1 MRSERDEH
9 SLKKSSVRIIVGSA
23 VLCLS
28 AQINAEISPSP
39 ENPNY
44 PSRLL
49 WGDTHVHTHLSAD
62 AYPLGSRTTPD
73 EAYRFARGEQII
85 SNGLAAQLVTPLD
98 FLMVSDHAEN
108 MGVFPRLAA
117 GDPSL
122 LKTESARTVF
132 EKLKKLPLA
141 DEVLASETEQDFR
154 AGAEALSYGKA
165 MKASGFMIDKKFK
178 QQVWNSVVDIAEK
191 YNDPGSF
198 TTFSGYEYSSG
209 GLHRNVLFAGGPE
222 HTKKIIPFSSNDSD
236 NPEDLWS
243 FLERYIETTGS
254 GVISIPHNS
263 NLSGGKMFASK
274 TFNGYPLTKGYA
286 LTRSSLEPIV
296 EVTQIKGDSETHPL
310 VSPDD
315 EFASFEDAWWDVV
328 SSYRYKDSSSISE
341 EKIAERSFV
350 RGALKT
356 GLNQRVDVAVNPFK
370 FGVIGSTDSHT
381 GLATANEKNFWGKMA
396 TDQPNPFRAARS
408 SISSASG
415 YAAIWATE
423 NTREAIFSAM
433 KRREVYATTGP
444 RIILR
449 FFGGWDFNNH
459 DASSPNIAKIGYKK
473 GVPMGGDLVMDQQQ
487 AVPHFLIAAMREPD
501 GANLDRLQVIKGWR
515 DQQGTLH
522 EKVYDVV
529 WSGKRTLKE
538 NGKLPPIKSTV
549 NISAA
554 NYRNTVGSPT
564 LEIAWRDPDFHPDE
578 SAFYYARVL
587 QIPTPRWN
595 TYDAK
600 IYETTVKSPNYDPWG
615 GKMDPP
621 PRVIQERAYSSPIW
635 YEPK

>member
-1 MRSERDEH
+1 MRAKRDEH
-9 SLKKSSVRIIVGSA
+9 SLKKSSIRMMMSSS
-23 VLCLS
+23 VLCLL
-28 AQINAEISPSP
+28 AQTNAEIPSSP

-85 SNGLAAQLVTPLD
+85 SNGLAAQLLTPLD

-122 LKTESARTVF
+122 LNTDSARTVF
-132 EKLKKLPLA
+132 EKLKKLPVA

-154 AGAEALSYGKA
+154 AGAEALSSGKA
-165 MKASGFMIDKKFK
+165 MKASGFVIDKKFK

-191 YNDPGSF
+191 YNDPGNF

-274 TFNGYPLTKGYA
+274 TFHGLPITKGYA

-310 VSPDD
+310 VSPGDD
-315 EFASFEDAWWDVV
+315 FASFEDAWWDVV
-328 SSYRYKDSSSISE
+328 SSFRHKDSSSISE

-356 GLNQRVDVAVNPFK
+356 GLDQRVDVAVNPFK

-408 SISSASG
+408 SIFSASG

-449 FFGGWDFNNH
+449 FFGGWDFNNY

-487 AVPHFLIAAMREPD
+487 GVPHFLIAAMREPD
-501 GANLDRLQVIKGWR
+501 GANLDRLQVVKGWR

-529 WSGKRTLKE
+529 WSGERTPKE

-554 NYRNTVGSPT
+554 NYRNTVGSPA
-564 LEIAWRDPDFHPDE
+564 LKVAWRDPDFHPDE

-595 TYDAK
+595 TYDAN

-615 GKMDPP
+615 RKMDPP

>member
-1 MRSERDEH
+1 M
-9 SLKKSSVRIIVGSA
+9 
-23 VLCLS
+23 
-28 AQINAEISPSP
+28 
-39 ENPNY
+39 
-44 PSRLL
+44 
-49 WGDTHVHTHLSAD
+49 HTHLSAD

-85 SNGLAAQLVTPLD
+85 SNGLAAQLLTPLD

-117 GDPSL
+117 GDLSL
-122 LKTESARTVF
+122 LNTESARTVF
-132 EKLKKLPLA
+132 EKLKKLPVA

-154 AGAEALSYGKA
+154 AGAEALSSGKA
-165 MKASGFMIDKKFK
+165 MKASGFVIDKKFK

-191 YNDPGSF
+191 YNDPGNF

-274 TFNGYPLTKGYA
+274 TFHGLPITKGYA

-310 VSPDD
+310 VSPGDD
-315 EFASFEDAWWDVV
+315 FASFEDAWWDVV
-328 SSYRYKDSSSISE
+328 SSFRHKDSSSISE

-356 GLNQRVDVAVNPFK
+356 GLDQRVDVAVNPFK

-408 SISSASG
+408 SIFSASG

-449 FFGGWDFNNH
+449 FFGGWDFNNY

-487 AVPHFLIAAMREPD
+487 GVPHFLIAAMREPD
-501 GANLDRLQVIKGWR
+501 GANLDRLQVVKGWR

-529 WSGKRTLKE
+529 WSGERTPKE

-554 NYRNTVGSPT
+554 NYRNTVGSPA
-564 LEIAWRDPDFHPDE
+564 LKVAWRDPDFHPDE

-595 TYDAK
+595 TYDAN

-615 GKMDPP
+615 RKMDPP